1 MTKSKI
7 TTSSTAEYFAKNLQ
21 QVGFSSPTKAVL
33 TTLKEAVDNSLDAC
47 EVANILPELNIQIK
61 KVGRGSGRNTDLV
74 ELIIEDNGPGLEL
87 EELPK
92 VFGEYLAS
100 SKFGRGQCSRGQQG
114 IGISASVTWAQLTN
128 AKGVTVTSK
137 TKRMRKAVKALI
149 NVNIKGNKG
158 IIKKKDTVDWNKPH
172 GVKVEFRI
180 DGRIQL
186 NGDGGLLTYLEG
198 TTLVNPH
205 LNINYKLLEND
216 WVKIARVSDDIPKV
230 PPATLPHPHTMKL
243 GEFISHAHL
252 YDNTPFSGFLKK
264 GFSRV
269 TDQTIKAF
277 VSAGLPKDVLK
288 KRVIQLSQDQYK
300 SCFQAI
306 QNTDLM
312 NPSTRSVLTI
322 GEASLAKS
330 IGRLGEVDFMSV
342 VTRKPKICD
351 FKPVV
356 VEVAL
361 ARFVNRGEAD
371 DPVQLLRFAN
381 RVPLQFDKGGC
392 AITRALESVN
402 WRSYGLVQ
410 PKRSLPMGPY
420 VFAISVTSPFIKFKN
435 ASKETID
442 SSDELVEEI
451 RRALMQAGQKL
462 SRHIRREHKESQL
475 EKKMAHIEK
484 FGPILIEI
492 LGRIS
497 NASEKRTKKAEEGLA
512 KLLGRDTKEAKQE
525 LEEAKT
531 RLDVLKTKEAKK
543 RGTFKK
549 ANNEEES
556 ESTEAADEQNEIDTA
571 DVETASES
579 SAASAKTT
587 SKKTAKKSTAKKTK
601 KATAKKKTTKTAA
614 KKTAKKA
621 KKTTARK
628 TKAKKTAKKLDAAT
642 RHKD

>member
-1 MTKSKI
+1 MTKPKI

-33 TTLKEAVDNSLDAC
+33 TTLKEAVDNALDAC
-47 EVANILPELNIQIK
+47 EVAGILPELNITIK
-61 KVGRGSGRNTDLV
+61 KVGKGSGRNTDLV

-158 IIKKKDTVDWNKPH
+158 IIKKKSTIDWNKPH

-180 DGRIQL
+180 DGRVQL

-205 LNINYKLLEND
+205 LDINYKLLEND
-216 WVKIARVSDDIPKV
+216 WVKIERVRSDIPKI

-243 GEFISHAHL
+243 GEFIGHAHL
-252 YDNTPFSGFLKK
+252 YDNTPLSSFLKK

-277 VSAGLPKDVLK
+277 VSAGLPKNVLK

-300 SCFQAI
+300 ACFQAI
-306 QNTDLM
+306 QSTDLM
-312 NPSTRSVLTI
+312 NPSTQSVLTI
-322 GEASLAKS
+322 GEANLAKS
-330 IGRLGEVDFMSV
+330 IARLGEVDFMSV
-342 VTRKPKICD
+342 VTRKPRICD

-361 ARFVNRGEAD
+361 ARFINRGDAD
-371 DPVQLLRFAN
+371 EPVQLLRFAN

-392 AITRALESVN
+392 AITQALETVN
-402 WRSYGLVQ
+402 WRSYGVTQ
-410 PKRSLPMGPY
+410 PKRSIPLGPY
-420 VFAISVTSPFIKFKN
+420 VFAISITSPFIKFKN

-442 SSDELVEEI
+442 SSEELIEEI

-475 EKKMAHIEK
+475 EKKIAHIEK
-484 FGPILIEI
+484 FGPILIDI
-492 LGRIS
+492 LGRIAKAPKS
-497 NASEKRTKKAEEGLA
+497 RTKKAEEGLA
-512 KLLGRDTKEAKQE
+512 KLLGRDTRDAKKE

-531 RLDVLKTKEAKK
+531 KLDVLKTKEA
-543 RGTFKK
+543 
-549 ANNEEES
+549 
-556 ESTEAADEQNEIDTA
+556 
-571 DVETASES
+571 
-579 SAASAKTT
+579 
-587 SKKTAKKSTAKKTK
+587 
-601 KATAKKKTTKTAA
+601 
-614 KKTAKKA
+614 
-621 KKTTARK
+621 AR
-628 TKAKKTAKKLDAAT
+628 
-642 RHKD
+642 RNS